1 MFRQGHRDKEYKP
14 GDPSELGDIFLPI
27 ASGKASEFNSDDESI
42 EKSFDGTASTWYHS
56 RWYGTVLPVK
66 LEYTFETPQDVDY
79 FVYNLEVQAIMVIGR
94 SSTYMFP
101 QRRKKIMKR

>member
-56 RWYGTVLPVK
+56 RWYGTVLK
-66 LEYTFETPQDVDY
+66 LLKTWIILYI
-79 FVYNLEVQAIMVIGR
+79 NLEVQAIMVIGR